1 MEQVSGFYFP
11 PSGETSSGFSEME
24 EISVSGFNILVR
36 AKRDGKWWVLKA
48 LAPDVR
54 HNEVFRNLLHKEYD
68 ILSKIQHPGVV
79 YVEGI
84 EVVDGYGECLVQ
96 EWIDGVT
103 LDEWLQKPHSRS
115 QRRQVAH
122 QLLEVMEYVHS
133 QQVVHRDLK
142 LSNIMVTRSGCVVK
156 VIDFGLS
163 DADYYAI
170 LKSPAGTEGYISPEQ
185 QKGGLTDVRNDIY
198 SLGIILDK
206 LQLGLSCRLSIRH
219 CLCPLER
226 RYPNVA
232 ALRRHILMLHHSL
245 LALWIVLSL
254 LLVGAVGGAIYNKVN
269 QPEHIYDVVT
279 QFRAGNFLCTS
290 WGGGVVSV
298 KAINQKDSCIEVPKT
313 VTYQGMTYKVDEIE
327 KNAFARHAVLKWLVF
342 PNARFHVM
350 RGMITGSPHI
360 QSICFRSIEP
370 PIIGNAIWKTKITDV
385 FEAPCFEKVKLMIP
399 KGSLDAY
406 RKSPWGKFRHI
417 EEYEL

>member
-11 PSGETSSGFSEME
+11 PSGQTSSGFSEME
-24 EISVSGFNILVR
+24 EISVGGFNILIR
-36 AKRDGKWWVLKA
+36 AKRDGKWWVLKV

-54 HNEVFRNLLHKEYD
+54 RNEVFRSLLHKEYD

-84 EVVDGYGECLVQ
+84 EEVDGYGECLVQ

-103 LDEWLQKPHSRS
+103 LDEWLSTPHTRS

-142 LSNIMVTRSGCVVK
+142 LSNIMVTRSGSVVK

-185 QKGGLTDVRNDIY
+185 QQGGPTDVRNDIY

-206 LQLGLSCRLSIRH
+206 LQLGLSYRLSVKR
-219 CLCPLER
+219 CLCPLDE
-226 RYPNVA
+226 RYPNIA
-232 ALRRHILMLHHSL
+232 AMRHHILMVHRSL
-245 LALWIVLSL
+245 LAFWTMLI
-254 LLVGAVGGAIYNKVN
+254 LLVVGIAGGAIYNKVN
-269 QPEHIYDVVT
+269 QPETIYDVVT
-279 QFRAGNFLCTS
+279 QFKVGNFLCTS

-313 VTYQGMTYKVDEIE
+313 VNYQGMTYKVDEIE
-327 KNAFARHAVLKWLVF
+327 KEAFAHHQVLKHLVF
-342 PNARFHVM
+342 PDTRLHVM
-350 RGMITGSPHI
+350 RDIVTGSPHLEEI
-360 QSICFRSIEP
+360 IFRSNQP
-370 PIIGNAIWKTKITDV
+370 PVIGNAIWKTKITDV
-385 FEAPCFEKVKLMIP
+385 FEASCFEKVKLMVP
-399 KGSLDAY
+399 KGSLAVY
-406 RKSPWGKFRHI
+406 RDSPWGRFRYI
-417 EEYEL
+417 EEYE

>member
-1 MEQVSGFYFP
+1 
-11 PSGETSSGFSEME
+11 ME
-24 EISVSGFNILVR
+24 EISVGGFNILIR

-84 EVVDGYGECLVQ
+84 EEVDGYGECLVQ

-103 LDEWLQKPHSRS
+103 LDEWLSTPHTRS

-185 QKGGLTDVRNDIY
+185 QRGGPTDVRNDIY
-198 SLGIILDK
+198 SLGVILDK
-206 LQLGLSCRLSIRH
+206 LQLGLSYRLSVKR
-219 CLCPLER
+219 CLCPLNG

-232 ALRRHILMLHHSL
+232 AMRHHILMVHRSL
-245 LALWIVLSL
+245 LVLWTMLV
-254 LLVGAVGGAIYNKVN
+254 LLVVGFMGGAIYNKVN
-269 QPEHIYDVVT
+269 QPDTIYDVVT
-279 QFRAGNFLCTS
+279 QFKAGNFLCTS

-327 KNAFARHAVLKWLVF
+327 KEAFAYHQVLKRLVF
-342 PNARFHVM
+342 PDTRLHVM
-350 RGMITGSPHI
+350 RGIVSGSPHLEEI
-360 QSICFRSIEP
+360 IFRSNQP
-370 PIIGNAIWKTKITDV
+370 PVIGNAIWKTKITDV
-385 FEAPCFEKVKLMIP
+385 FEAPCFEKVKLMVP
-399 KGSLDAY
+399 KGSLVVY
-406 RKSPWGKFRHI
+406 RDSPWGRFRHI
-417 EEYEL
+417 EEYE

>member
-1 MEQVSGFYFP
+1 MEQISGFYFP
-11 PSGETSSGFSEME
+11 LSGQTSSDFSEME
-24 EISVSGFNILVR
+24 EISVGGFNVLIR

-54 HNEVFRNLLHKEYD
+54 HNEVFRSLLHKEYD

-84 EVVDGYGECLVQ
+84 EEVDGYGECLVQ

-103 LDEWLQKPHSRS
+103 LDEWLSTPHTRS

-185 QKGGLTDVRNDIY
+185 QKGGPTDVRNDIY

-245 LALWIVLSL
+245 LVLWIVLSL

-269 QPEHIYDVVT
+269 QPERIYDVVT

-327 KNAFARHAVLKWLVF
+327 KEAFAHHQVLKRLVF
-342 PNARFHVM
+342 PDTRLHVM
-350 RGMITGSPHI
+350 RGIVTGSPHLEEI
-360 QSICFRSIEP
+360 IFRSNQP
-370 PIIGNAIWKTKITDV
+370 PVIGNAIWKTRITDV
-385 FEAPCFEKVKLMIP
+385 FDPHCFEEVKLLVP
-399 KGSLDAY
+399 KGSLAVY
-406 RKSPWGKFRHI
+406 RDSPWGRFQHI
-417 EEYEL
+417 EEYE

>member
-1 MEQVSGFYFP
+1 M
-11 PSGETSSGFSEME
+11 
-24 EISVSGFNILVR
+24 
-36 AKRDGKWWVLKA
+36 
-48 LAPDVR
+48 
-54 HNEVFRNLLHKEYD
+54 
-68 ILSKIQHPGVV
+68 V

-115 QRRQVAH
+115 QRQQVAH

-185 QKGGLTDVRNDIY
+185 QKGGPTDVRNDIY

-269 QPEHIYDVVT
+269 QPERIYDVVN

-342 PNARFHVM
+342 PDTRFHVM

-360 QSICFRSIEP
+360 QSICFRSVEP

-385 FEAPCFEKVKLMIP
+385 FEAPCFEKVKLMVP

-406 RKSPWGKFRHI
+406 RKSPWGRFRHI
-417 EEYEL
+417 EEYE

>member
-1 MEQVSGFYFP
+1 
-11 PSGETSSGFSEME
+11 ME
-24 EISVSGFNILVR
+24 EISVGGFNILIR

-54 HNEVFRNLLHKEYD
+54 HNEVFRSLLHKEYD

-84 EVVDGYGECLVQ
+84 EEVDGYGECLVQ

-103 LDEWLQKPHSRS
+103 LDEWLSTPHTRS

-185 QKGGLTDVRNDIY
+185 QQGGPTDVRNDIY

-206 LQLGLSCRLSIRH
+206 LQLGLSYRLSVKR
-219 CLCPLER
+219 CLCPLNG

-232 ALRRHILMLHHSL
+232 AMRHHILMVHRSL
-245 LALWIVLSL
+245 LVLWTMLVLL
-254 LLVGAVGGAIYNKVN
+254 MVGSIGGAIYNKVN
-269 QPEHIYDVVT
+269 QPDTIYDVVT
-279 QFRAGNFLCTS
+279 QFKAGNFLCTS

-298 KAINQKDSCIEVPKT
+298 KAINQKDSCIEVPRT
-313 VTYQGMTYKVDEIE
+313 VNYQGMTYKVDEIE
-327 KNAFARHAVLKWLVF
+327 KNAFARHQVLKRLVL
-342 PNARFHVM
+342 PDTRLHLM
-350 RGMITGSPHI
+350 RGIVTGSPHLEEI
-360 QSICFRSIEP
+360 IFRSNQP
-370 PIIGNAIWKTKITDV
+370 PVIGNAIWKTRITDV
-385 FEAPCFEKVKLMIP
+385 FDPHCFEEVKLLVP
-399 KGSLDAY
+399 KGSLAVY
-406 RKSPWGKFRHI
+406 RDSPWGRFRHI
-417 EEYEL
+417 EEYE

>member
-11 PSGETSSGFSEME
+11 PSGQTSSGFSEME
-24 EISVSGFNILVR
+24 EISVGGFNILIR

-54 HNEVFRNLLHKEYD
+54 HNEVFRSLLHKEYD

-84 EVVDGYGECLVQ
+84 EEVDGYGECLVQ

-103 LDEWLQKPHSRS
+103 LDEWLSTPHTRS

-142 LSNIMVTRSGCVVK
+142 LSNIMVTRSGSVVK

-185 QKGGLTDVRNDIY
+185 QRGGPTDVRNDIY

-206 LQLGLSCRLSIRH
+206 LQLGLSCRLSIRR
-219 CLCPLER
+219 CLCPLEA

-232 ALRRHILMLHHSL
+232 ALRHHILFLHRSL
-245 LALWIVLSL
+245 MALWIVLGL
-254 LLVGAVGGAIYNKVN
+254 LLVGIAGGAIYNKVN
-269 QPEHIYDVVT
+269 QPETIYDVVS
-279 QFRAGNFLCTS
+279 QFKVGNFLCTS
-290 WGGGVVSV
+290 WGGGVVSL
-298 KAINQKDSCIEVPKT
+298 KAINQKDSCIEVPKS

-327 KNAFARHAVLKWLVF
+327 KNAFARHSVLK
-342 PNARFHVM
+342 
-350 RGMITGSPHI
+350 
-360 QSICFRSIEP
+360 
-370 PIIGNAIWKTKITDV
+370 
-385 FEAPCFEKVKLMIP
+385 
-399 KGSLDAY
+399 
-406 RKSPWGKFRHI
+406 
-417 EEYEL
+417 

>member
-1 MEQVSGFYFP
+1 M
-11 PSGETSSGFSEME
+11 
-24 EISVSGFNILVR
+24 
-36 AKRDGKWWVLKA
+36 
-48 LAPDVR
+48 
-54 HNEVFRNLLHKEYD
+54 
-68 ILSKIQHPGVV
+68 
-79 YVEGI
+79 
-84 EVVDGYGECLVQ
+84 
-96 EWIDGVT
+96 
-103 LDEWLQKPHSRS
+103 
-115 QRRQVAH
+115 
-122 QLLEVMEYVHS
+122 
-133 QQVVHRDLK
+133 VHRDLK

-170 LKSPAGTEGYISPEQ
+170 LKSPAGTEGYVSPEQ
-185 QKGGLTDVRNDIY
+185 QKGGPTDVRNDIY

-232 ALRRHILMLHHSL
+232 ALRRHILLLHHSL

-269 QPEHIYDVVT
+269 QPERIYDVVN

-298 KAINQKDSCIEVPKT
+298 RAINQKDSCIEVPKT

-342 PNARFHVM
+342 PDIRFHVM
-350 RGMITGSPHI
+350 RGMVTGSPHI
-360 QSICFRSIEP
+360 QSICFRSVEP

-385 FEAPCFEKVKLMIP
+385 FETPCFEKVKLMVP

-417 EEYEL
+417 EEYE

>member
-11 PSGETSSGFSEME
+11 LSGQTSSDFSEME
-24 EISVSGFNILVR
+24 EISVGGFNVLIR

-54 HNEVFRNLLHKEYD
+54 HNEVFRSLLHKEYD

-84 EVVDGYGECLVQ
+84 EEVDGYGECLVQ

-103 LDEWLQKPHSRS
+103 LDEWLSTPHTRS

-142 LSNIMVTRSGCVVK
+142 LSNIMVTRSGSVVK

-185 QKGGLTDVRNDIY
+185 QQGGPTDVRNDIY

-206 LQLGLSCRLSIRH
+206 LQLGLSYRLSVKR
-219 CLCPLER
+219 CLCPLNG

-232 ALRRHILMLHHSL
+232 AMRHHILMVHRSL
-245 LALWIVLSL
+245 LVLWTMLV
-254 LLVGAVGGAIYNKVN
+254 LLVVGSMGGAIYNKVN
-269 QPEHIYDVVT
+269 QPDTIYDVVT
-279 QFRAGNFLCTS
+279 QFKAGNFLCTS

-313 VTYQGMTYKVDEIE
+313 VTYQGVTYKVDEIE
-327 KNAFARHAVLKWLVF
+327 KEAFAHHQVLKRLVF
-342 PNARFHVM
+342 PDTRLHLM
-350 RGMITGSPHI
+350 RGIVSGSPHLEEI
-360 QSICFRSIEP
+360 IFRSNQP
-370 PIIGNAIWKTKITDV
+370 PVIGNAIWKTRITDV
-385 FEAPCFEKVKLMIP
+385 FDSHCFEEVKLLVP
-399 KGSLDAY
+399 KGSLAVY
-406 RKSPWGKFRHI
+406 RDSPWGRFRHI
-417 EEYEL
+417 EEYE

>member
-11 PSGETSSGFSEME
+11 PSGQTSSGFSEME
-24 EISVSGFNILVR
+24 EISVGGFNILIR

-54 HNEVFRNLLHKEYD
+54 RNEVFRSLLHKEYD

-84 EVVDGYGECLVQ
+84 EEVDGYGECLVQ

-103 LDEWLQKPHSRS
+103 LDEWLSTPHTRS

-142 LSNIMVTRSGCVVK
+142 LSNIMVTRSGSVVK

-185 QKGGLTDVRNDIY
+185 QQGGPTDVRNDIY

-206 LQLGLSCRLSIRH
+206 LQLGLSYRLSVKR
-219 CLCPLER
+219 CLCPLDE
-226 RYPNVA
+226 RYPNIA
-232 ALRRHILMLHHSL
+232 AMRHHILMVHRSL
-245 LALWIVLSL
+245 LAFWTMLI
-254 LLVGAVGGAIYNKVN
+254 LLVVGIAGGAIYNKVN
-269 QPEHIYDVVT
+269 QPETIYDVVT
-279 QFRAGNFLCTS
+279 QFKVGNFLCTS

-313 VTYQGMTYKVDEIE
+313 VNYQGMTYKVDEIE
-327 KNAFARHAVLKWLVF
+327 KEAFAHHQVLKHLVF
-342 PNARFHVM
+342 PDTRLHVM
-350 RGMITGSPHI
+350 RDIVTGSPHLEEI
-360 QSICFRSIEP
+360 IFRSNQP
-370 PIIGNAIWKTKITDV
+370 PVIGNAIWKTKITDV
-385 FEAPCFEKVKLMIP
+385 FEASCFEKVKLMVP
-399 KGSLDAY
+399 KGSLAVY
-406 RKSPWGKFRHI
+406 RDSPWGRFRYI
-417 EEYEL
+417 EEYE

>member
-11 PSGETSSGFSEME
+11 LSGQTSSGFSEME

-115 QRRQVAH
+115 QRQQVAH

-185 QKGGLTDVRNDIY
+185 QKGGPTDVRNDIY

-254 LLVGAVGGAIYNKVN
+254 LLVGAVGGAIYK
-269 QPEHIYDVVT
+269 
-279 QFRAGNFLCTS
+279 RA
-290 WGGGVVSV
+290 
-298 KAINQKDSCIEVPKT
+298 
-313 VTYQGMTYKVDEIE
+313 
-327 KNAFARHAVLKWLVF
+327 LK
-342 PNARFHVM
+342 
-350 RGMITGSPHI
+350 
-360 QSICFRSIEP
+360 
-370 PIIGNAIWKTKITDV
+370 K
-385 FEAPCFEKVKLMIP
+385 
-399 KGSLDAY
+399 SLLGL
-406 RKSPWGKFRHI
+406 W
-417 EEYEL
+417 

>member
-115 QRRQVAH
+115 QRQQVAH

-185 QKGGLTDVRNDIY
+185 QKGGPTDVRNDIY

-245 LALWIVLSL
+245 LALWIVLAL

-269 QPEHIYDVVT
+269 QPERIYDVVT

-327 KNAFARHAVLKWLVF
+327 KEAFAHHQVLKRLVF
-342 PNARFHVM
+342 PDTRLHLM
-350 RGMITGSPHI
+350 RGIVSGSPHLEEI
-360 QSICFRSIEP
+360 IFRSNQP
-370 PIIGNAIWKTKITDV
+370 PVIGNAIWKTRITDV
-385 FEAPCFEKVKLMIP
+385 FDPHCFEEVKLLVP
-399 KGSLDAY
+399 KGSLAVY
-406 RKSPWGKFRHI
+406 RDSPWGRFRHI
-417 EEYEL
+417 EEYE

>member
-24 EISVSGFNILVR
+24 EISVSGFNTLVR

-54 HNEVFRNLLHKEYD
+54 HNEVFRSLLHKEYD

-79 YVEGI
+79 YVDGI
-84 EVVDGYGECLVQ
+84 EEVDGYGECLVQ
-96 EWIDGVT
+96 EWIDGGT

-142 LSNIMVTRSGCVVK
+142 LANIMVTRSGCVVK

-170 LKSPAGTEGYISPEQ
+170 LKSPAGTDGYISPEQ
-185 QKGGLTDVRNDIY
+185 QQGGLTDVRNDIY
-198 SLGIILDK
+198 SLGVILDK
-206 LQLGLSCRLSIRH
+206 LQLGLSCRLSIKR
-219 CLCPLER
+219 CLCPLNE

-232 ALRRHILMLHHSL
+232 AMRHHILMLHRSL
-245 LALWIVLSL
+245 LALWTMLI
-254 LLVGAVGGAIYNKVN
+254 LLVVGSIGSAIYNKVN
-269 QPEHIYDVVT
+269 QPDTIYDVVT
-279 QFRAGNFLCTS
+279 QFKAGNFLCTS

-298 KAINQKDSCIEVPKT
+298 KAINQQDSCIEVPRT
-313 VTYQGMTYKVDEIE
+313 VNYQGITYKVDEIE

-342 PNARFHVM
+342 PDTQLHVM

-360 QSICFRSIEP
+360 QSICFRSAQP
-370 PIIGNAIWKTKITDV
+370 PIIGNVIWKTKITDV
-385 FEAPCFEKVKLMIP
+385 FETPCFEKVKLMVP

-406 RKSPWGKFRHI
+406 RNSPWGKFRHI
-417 EEYEL
+417 EEYE

>member
-11 PSGETSSGFSEME
+11 PSGQTSSGFSEME
-24 EISVSGFNILVR
+24 EISVGGFNILIR

-84 EVVDGYGECLVQ
+84 EEVDGYGECLVQ

-103 LDEWLQKPHSRS
+103 LDEWLSTPHTRS

-185 QKGGLTDVRNDIY
+185 QRGGPTDVRNDIY
-198 SLGIILDK
+198 SLGVILDK
-206 LQLGLSCRLSIRH
+206 LQLGLSYRLSVKR
-219 CLCPLER
+219 CLCPLNG

-232 ALRRHILMLHHSL
+232 AMRHHILMVHRSL
-245 LALWIVLSL
+245 LVLWTMLV
-254 LLVGAVGGAIYNKVN
+254 LLVVGFMGGAIYNKVN
-269 QPEHIYDVVT
+269 QPDTIYDVVT
-279 QFRAGNFLCTS
+279 QFKAGNFLCTS

-327 KNAFARHAVLKWLVF
+327 KEAFAHHQVLKRLVF
-342 PNARFHVM
+342 PDTRLHVM
-350 RGMITGSPHI
+350 RGIVSGSPHLEEI
-360 QSICFRSIEP
+360 IFRSNQP
-370 PIIGNAIWKTKITDV
+370 PVIGNAIWKTKITDV
-385 FEAPCFEKVKLMIP
+385 FEAPCFEKVKLMVP
-399 KGSLDAY
+399 KGSLVVY
-406 RKSPWGKFRHI
+406 RDSPWGRFRHI
-417 EEYEL
+417 EEYE

>member
-11 PSGETSSGFSEME
+11 PSGQTSSGFSEME
-24 EISVSGFNILVR
+24 EISVGGFNILIR

-54 HNEVFRNLLHKEYD
+54 HNEVFRSLLHKEYD

-84 EVVDGYGECLVQ
+84 EEVDGYGECLVQ

-103 LDEWLQKPHSRS
+103 LDEWLSTPHTRS

-163 DADYYAI
+163 DADYYVI

-185 QKGGLTDVRNDIY
+185 QRGGPTDVRNDIY

-206 LQLGLSCRLSIRH
+206 LQLGLSCRLSIGR
-219 CLCPLER
+219 CLCPLEA

-232 ALRRHILMLHHSL
+232 ALRHHILFLHRSL
-245 LALWIVLSL
+245 MAFWIVLGL
-254 LLVGAVGGAIYNKVN
+254 LLVGIAGGAIYNKVN
-269 QPEHIYDVVT
+269 QPDTIYDVVS
-279 QFRAGNFLCTS
+279 QFKVGNFLCTS

-342 PNARFHVM
+342 PDTRFHVM

-360 QSICFRSIEP
+360 QSICFRSVEP
-370 PIIGNAIWKTKITDV
+370 PFIGNAIWKTKITDV
-385 FEAPCFEKVKLMIP
+385 FEAPCFEKVKLMVP

-417 EEYEL
+417 EEYE

>member
-11 PSGETSSGFSEME
+11 PSGQTSSGFSEME
-24 EISVSGFNILVR
+24 EISVGGFNVLIR

-84 EVVDGYGECLVQ
+84 EEVDGYGECLVQ

-103 LDEWLQKPHSRS
+103 LDEWLSTPHTRS

-142 LSNIMVTRSGCVVK
+142 LSNIMVTRSGSVVK

-185 QKGGLTDVRNDIY
+185 QQGGPTDVRNDIY

-206 LQLGLSCRLSIRH
+206 LQLGLSYRLSVKR
-219 CLCPLER
+219 CLCPLNG

-232 ALRRHILMLHHSL
+232 AMRHHILMVHRSL
-245 LALWIVLSL
+245 LVLWTMLV
-254 LLVGAVGGAIYNKVN
+254 LLVVGFMGGAIYNKVN
-269 QPEHIYDVVT
+269 QPDTIYDVVT
-279 QFRAGNFLCTS
+279 QFKAGNFLCTS

-327 KNAFARHAVLKWLVF
+327 KEAFAHHQVLKRLVF
-342 PNARFHVM
+342 PDTRLHVM
-350 RGMITGSPHI
+350 RDIVTGSPHLEEI
-360 QSICFRSIEP
+360 IFRSNQP
-370 PIIGNAIWKTKITDV
+370 PVIGNAIWKTKITDV
-385 FEAPCFEKVKLMIP
+385 FEAPCFEKVKLLVP
-399 KGSLDAY
+399 KGSLAVY
-406 RKSPWGKFRHI
+406 RDSPWGRFRHI
-417 EEYEL
+417 EEYE

>member
-1 MEQVSGFYFP
+1 MEQISGFYFP
-11 PSGETSSGFSEME
+11 LSGQTSSDFSEME
-24 EISVSGFNILVR
+24 EISVGGFNVLIR

-54 HNEVFRNLLHKEYD
+54 HNEVFRSLLHKEYD

-84 EVVDGYGECLVQ
+84 EEVDGYGECLVQ

-103 LDEWLQKPHSRS
+103 LDEWLSTPHTRS

-185 QKGGLTDVRNDIY
+185 QKGGPTDVRNDIY

-269 QPEHIYDVVT
+269 QPDRIYDVVT
-279 QFRAGNFLCTS
+279 QFRVGNFLCTS

-327 KNAFARHAVLKWLVF
+327 KEAFAHHQVLKRLVF
-342 PNARFHVM
+342 PDTRLHVM
-350 RGMITGSPHI
+350 RGIVTGSPHLEEI
-360 QSICFRSIEP
+360 IFRSNQP
-370 PIIGNAIWKTKITDV
+370 PVIGNAIWKTRITDV
-385 FEAPCFEKVKLMIP
+385 FDPHCFEEVKLLVP
-399 KGSLDAY
+399 KGSLAVY
-406 RKSPWGKFRHI
+406 RDSPWGRFQHI
-417 EEYEL
+417 EEYE

>member
-1 MEQVSGFYFP
+1 MEQISGFYFP
-11 PSGETSSGFSEME
+11 PSGQTSSGFSEME
-24 EISVSGFNILVR
+24 EISVGGFNILIR

-54 HNEVFRNLLHKEYD
+54 HNEVFRSLLHKEYD

-84 EVVDGYGECLVQ
+84 EEVDGYGECLVQ

-103 LDEWLQKPHSRS
+103 LDEWLSTPHTRS

-185 QKGGLTDVRNDIY
+185 QQGGPTDVRNDIY

-206 LQLGLSCRLSIRH
+206 LQLGLSYRLSVKR
-219 CLCPLER
+219 CLCPLNG

-232 ALRRHILMLHHSL
+232 AMRHHILMVHRSL
-245 LALWIVLSL
+245 LVLWTMLV
-254 LLVGAVGGAIYNKVN
+254 LLVVGSIGGAIYNKVN
-269 QPEHIYDVVT
+269 QPDTIYDVVT
-279 QFRAGNFLCTS
+279 QFKAGNFLCTS

-327 KNAFARHAVLKWLVF
+327 KEAFARHQVLKRLVL
-342 PNARFHVM
+342 PDTRLHLM
-350 RGMITGSPHI
+350 RGIVTGSPHLEEI
-360 QSICFRSIEP
+360 IFRSNQP
-370 PIIGNAIWKTKITDV
+370 PVIGNAIWKTRITDV
-385 FEAPCFEKVKLMIP
+385 FDPHCFEEVKLLVP
-399 KGSLDAY
+399 KGSLAVY
-406 RKSPWGKFRHI
+406 RDSPWGRFRHI
-417 EEYEL
+417 EEYE

>member
-11 PSGETSSGFSEME
+11 PSGQTSSGFSEME
-24 EISVSGFNILVR
+24 EISVGGFNVLIR

-54 HNEVFRNLLHKEYD
+54 HNEVFRSLLHKEYD

-84 EVVDGYGECLVQ
+84 EEVDGYGECLVQ

-103 LDEWLQKPHSRS
+103 LDEWLSTPHTRS

-185 QKGGLTDVRNDIY
+185 QRGGPTDVRNDIY

-206 LQLGLSCRLSIRH
+206 LQLGLSCRLSIGR
-219 CLCPLER
+219 CLCPLEA
-226 RYPNVA
+226 RYSNVA
-232 ALRRHILMLHHSL
+232 ALRNHILFLHRSL
-245 LALWIVLSL
+245 ITLWIVLGV
-254 LLVGAVGGAIYNKVN
+254 LLVGIAGGAIYN
-269 QPEHIYDVVT
+269 
-279 QFRAGNFLCTS
+279 
-290 WGGGVVSV
+290 
-298 KAINQKDSCIEVPKT
+298 
-313 VTYQGMTYKVDEIE
+313 
-327 KNAFARHAVLKWLVF
+327 
-342 PNARFHVM
+342 
-350 RGMITGSPHI
+350 
-360 QSICFRSIEP
+360 
-370 PIIGNAIWKTKITDV
+370 
-385 FEAPCFEKVKLMIP
+385 
-399 KGSLDAY
+399 
-406 RKSPWGKFRHI
+406 
-417 EEYEL
+417 

>member
-1 MEQVSGFYFP
+1 MEQISGFYFP
-11 PSGETSSGFSEME
+11 PSGQTSSGFSEME
-24 EISVSGFNILVR
+24 EISVGGFNILIR

-54 HNEVFRNLLHKEYD
+54 RNEVFRSLLHKEYD

-84 EVVDGYGECLVQ
+84 EEVDGYGECLVQ

-103 LDEWLQKPHSRS
+103 LDEWLSTPHTRS

-142 LSNIMVTRSGCVVK
+142 LSNIMVTRSGSVVK

-185 QKGGLTDVRNDIY
+185 QQGGPTDVRNDIY

-206 LQLGLSCRLSIRH
+206 LQLGLSYRLSVKR
-219 CLCPLER
+219 CLCPLDE
-226 RYPNVA
+226 RYPNIA
-232 ALRRHILMLHHSL
+232 AMRHHILMVHRSL
-245 LALWIVLSL
+245 LAFWTMLI
-254 LLVGAVGGAIYNKVN
+254 LLVVGIAGGAIYNKVN
-269 QPEHIYDVVT
+269 QPETIYDVVT
-279 QFRAGNFLCTS
+279 QFKVGNFLCTS

-313 VTYQGMTYKVDEIE
+313 VNYQGMTYKVDEIE
-327 KNAFARHAVLKWLVF
+327 KEAFAHHQVLKHLVF
-342 PNARFHVM
+342 PDTRLHVM
-350 RGMITGSPHI
+350 RDIVTGSPHLEEI
-360 QSICFRSIEP
+360 IFRSNQP
-370 PIIGNAIWKTKITDV
+370 PVIGNAIWKTKITDV
-385 FEAPCFEKVKLMIP
+385 FEASCFEKVKLMVP
-399 KGSLDAY
+399 KGSLAVY
-406 RKSPWGKFRHI
+406 RDSPWGRFRYI
-417 EEYEL
+417 EEYE

>member
-11 PSGETSSGFSEME
+11 PSGQTSSGFSEME
-24 EISVSGFNILVR
+24 EISVGGFNVLIR

-54 HNEVFRNLLHKEYD
+54 HNEVFRSLLHKEYD

-84 EVVDGYGECLVQ
+84 EEVDGYGECLVQ

-103 LDEWLQKPHSRS
+103 LDEWLSTPHTRS

-142 LSNIMVTRSGCVVK
+142 LSNIMVTRSGSVVK

-185 QKGGLTDVRNDIY
+185 QQGGPTDVRNDIY

-206 LQLGLSCRLSIRH
+206 LQLGLSCRLSIGR
-219 CLCPLER
+219 CLCPLEA

-232 ALRRHILMLHHSL
+232 ALRHHILMVHRSL
-245 LALWIVLSL
+245 LVLWTMLV
-254 LLVGAVGGAIYNKVN
+254 LLVVGSMGGAIYNKVN
-269 QPEHIYDVVT
+269 QPDTIYDVVT
-279 QFRAGNFLCTS
+279 QFKAGNFLCTS

-327 KNAFARHAVLKWLVF
+327 KEAFAHHQVLKRLVF
-342 PNARFHVM
+342 PDTRLHVM
-350 RGMITGSPHI
+350 RDIVTGSPHLEEI
-360 QSICFRSIEP
+360 IFRSNQP
-370 PIIGNAIWKTKITDV
+370 PVIGNAIWKTRITDV
-385 FEAPCFEKVKLMIP
+385 FDPHCFEEVKLLVP
-399 KGSLDAY
+399 KGSLAVY
-406 RKSPWGKFRHI
+406 RDSPWGRFRHI
-417 EEYEL
+417 EEYE

>member
-48 LAPDVR
+48 LASDVR

-79 YVEGI
+79 CVEGI

-115 QRRQVAH
+115 QRQQVAH

-185 QKGGLTDVRNDIY
+185 QKGGPTDVRNDIY

-269 QPEHIYDVVT
+269 QPERIYDVVT

-290 WGGGVVSV
+290 WGGG
-298 KAINQKDSCIEVPKT
+298 EG
-313 VTYQGMTYKVDEIE
+313 YQ
-327 KNAFARHAVLKWLVF
+327 
-342 PNARFHVM
+342 
-350 RGMITGSPHI
+350 
-360 QSICFRSIEP
+360 
-370 PIIGNAIWKTKITDV
+370 
-385 FEAPCFEKVKLMIP
+385 P
-399 KGSLDAY
+399 KGFLHRGSQDGDLSGHD
-406 RKSPWGKFRHI
+406 
-417 EEYEL
+417 L

>member
-11 PSGETSSGFSEME
+11 LSGQTSSDFSEME
-24 EISVSGFNILVR
+24 EISVGGFNVLIR

-54 HNEVFRNLLHKEYD
+54 HNEVFRSLLHKEYD

-84 EVVDGYGECLVQ
+84 EEVDGYGECLVQ

-103 LDEWLQKPHSRS
+103 LDEWLSTPHTRS

-142 LSNIMVTRSGCVVK
+142 LSNIMVTRSGSVVK

-185 QKGGLTDVRNDIY
+185 QQGGPTDVRNDIY

-206 LQLGLSCRLSIRH
+206 LQLGLSYRLSVKR
-219 CLCPLER
+219 CLCPLNG

-232 ALRRHILMLHHSL
+232 AMRHHILMVHRSL
-245 LALWIVLSL
+245 LVLWTMLV
-254 LLVGAVGGAIYNKVN
+254 LLVVGFMGGAIYNKVN
-269 QPEHIYDVVT
+269 QPDTIYDVVT
-279 QFRAGNFLCTS
+279 QFKAGNFLCTS

-327 KNAFARHAVLKWLVF
+327 KEAFARHQVLKCLVF
-342 PNARFHVM
+342 PDTRLHLM
-350 RGMITGSPHI
+350 RGIVSGSPHLEEI
-360 QSICFRSIEP
+360 IFRSNQP
-370 PIIGNAIWKTKITDV
+370 PVIGNAIWKTRITDV
-385 FEAPCFEKVKLMIP
+385 FDPHCFEEVKLLVP
-399 KGSLDAY
+399 KGSLVVY
-406 RKSPWGKFRHI
+406 RDSPWGRFRHI
-417 EEYEL
+417 EEYE

>member
-11 PSGETSSGFSEME
+11 PSGQTSSGFSEME
-24 EISVSGFNILVR
+24 EISVGGFNILIR

-54 HNEVFRNLLHKEYD
+54 HNEVFRSLLHKEYD

-84 EVVDGYGECLVQ
+84 EEVDGYGECLVQ

-103 LDEWLQKPHSRS
+103 LDEWLSTPHTRS

-142 LSNIMVTRSGCVVK
+142 LSNIMVTRSGSVVK

-185 QKGGLTDVRNDIY
+185 QRGGPTDVRNDIY

-206 LQLGLSCRLSIRH
+206 LQLGLSCRLSIGR
-219 CLCPLER
+219 CLCPLEA

-232 ALRRHILMLHHSL
+232 ALRHHILFLHRSL
-245 LALWIVLSL
+245 LA
-254 LLVGAVGGAIYNKVN
+254 VGIAGGAIYNKVN
-269 QPEHIYDVVT
+269 QPETIYDVVS
-279 QFRAGNFLCTS
+279 QFKVGNFLCTS

-327 KNAFARHAVLKWLVF
+327 KEAFAHHQVLKRLVF
-342 PNARFHVM
+342 PDTRLHVM
-350 RGMITGSPHI
+350 RDIVTGSPHLEEI
-360 QSICFRSIEP
+360 IFRSNQP
-370 PIIGNAIWKTKITDV
+370 PVIGNAIWKTRITDV
-385 FEAPCFEKVKLMIP
+385 FDSHCFEKVKLLVP
-399 KGSLDAY
+399 KGSLAVY
-406 RKSPWGKFRHI
+406 RDSPWGRFQHI
-417 EEYEL
+417 EEYE

>member
-11 PSGETSSGFSEME
+11 PSGQTSSGFSEME

-54 HNEVFRNLLHKEYD
+54 HNEVFRSLLHKEYD

-84 EVVDGYGECLVQ
+84 EEVDGYGECLVQ

-103 LDEWLQKPHSRS
+103 LDEWLSTPHTRS

-142 LSNIMVTRSGCVVK
+142 LSNIMVTRSGSVVK

-185 QKGGLTDVRNDIY
+185 QQGGPTDVRNDIY

-206 LQLGLSCRLSIRH
+206 LQLGLSYRLSVKR
-219 CLCPLER
+219 CLCPLNG

-232 ALRRHILMLHHSL
+232 AMRHHILMVHRSL
-245 LALWIVLSL
+245 LAFWTMLV
-254 LLVGAVGGAIYNKVN
+254 LLVVGSIGGAIYNKVN
-269 QPEHIYDVVT
+269 QPDTIYDVVT
-279 QFRAGNFLCTS
+279 QFKAGNFLCTS

-298 KAINQKDSCIEVPKT
+298 KAINQKDSCIEVPRT
-313 VTYQGMTYKVDEIE
+313 VNYQGMSYKVDEIE
-327 KNAFARHAVLKWLVF
+327 KEAFAHHQVLKRLVF
-342 PNARFHVM
+342 PDTRLHVM
-350 RGMITGSPHI
+350 RGIVTGSPHLEEI
-360 QSICFRSIEP
+360 IFRSNQP
-370 PIIGNAIWKTKITDV
+370 PVIGNAIWKTKITDV
-385 FEAPCFEKVKLMIP
+385 FEAPCFEKVKLMVP
-399 KGSLDAY
+399 KGSLVVY
-406 RKSPWGKFRHI
+406 RDSPWGRFRHI
-417 EEYEL
+417 EEYE

>member
-11 PSGETSSGFSEME
+11 LSGQTSSGFSEME

-84 EVVDGYGECLVQ
+84 EEVDGYGECLVQ

-115 QRRQVAH
+115 QRQQVAH

-142 LSNIMVTRSGCVVK
+142 LSNIMVTRSGSVVK

-170 LKSPAGTEGYISPEQ
+170 LNRLRAPRDTSRQNSSRVVPPMCETTSTVWASFWISCSSACLVAFPSGTVFVPS
-185 QKGGLTDVRNDIY
+185 KGV
-198 SLGIILDK
+198 
-206 LQLGLSCRLSIRH
+206 
-219 CLCPLER
+219 
-226 RYPNVA
+226 
-232 ALRRHILMLHHSL
+232 ILM
-245 LALWIVLSL
+245 
-254 LLVGAVGGAIYNKVN
+254 
-269 QPEHIYDVVT
+269 
-279 QFRAGNFLCTS
+279 
-290 WGGGVVSV
+290 
-298 KAINQKDSCIEVPKT
+298 
-313 VTYQGMTYKVDEIE
+313 
-327 KNAFARHAVLKWLVF
+327 
-342 PNARFHVM
+342 
-350 RGMITGSPHI
+350 
-360 QSICFRSIEP
+360 
-370 PIIGNAIWKTKITDV
+370 
-385 FEAPCFEKVKLMIP
+385 
-399 KGSLDAY
+399 
-406 RKSPWGKFRHI
+406 
-417 EEYEL
+417 

>member
-11 PSGETSSGFSEME
+11 PSGQTSSGFSEME
-24 EISVSGFNILVR
+24 EISVGGFNVLIR

-54 HNEVFRNLLHKEYD
+54 HNEVFRSLLHKEYD

-84 EVVDGYGECLVQ
+84 EEVDGYGECLVQ

-103 LDEWLQKPHSRS
+103 LDEWLSTPHTRS

-185 QKGGLTDVRNDIY
+185 QKGGPTDVRNDIY

-245 LALWIVLSL
+245 LALWIVLAL

-269 QPEHIYDVVT
+269 QPERIYDVVT

-313 VTYQGMTYKVDEIE
+313 VTYQGMTYKVDEIQKE
-327 KNAFARHAVLKWLVF
+327 AFAHHQVLKRLVF
-342 PNARFHVM
+342 PDTRLHLM
-350 RGMITGSPHI
+350 RDIVTGSPHLEEI
-360 QSICFRSIEP
+360 IFRSNQP
-370 PIIGNAIWKTKITDV
+370 PVIGNAIWKTRITDV
-385 FEAPCFEKVKLMIP
+385 FDPHCFEEVKLLVP
-399 KGSLDAY
+399 KGSLAVY
-406 RKSPWGKFRHI
+406 RDSPWGRFRHI
-417 EEYEL
+417 EEYE

>member
-11 PSGETSSGFSEME
+11 PSGQTSSGFSEME
-24 EISVSGFNILVR
+24 EISVGGFNILIR

-54 HNEVFRNLLHKEYD
+54 HNEVFRSLLHKEYD

-84 EVVDGYGECLVQ
+84 EEVDGYGECLVQ

-103 LDEWLQKPHSRS
+103 LDEWLSTPHTRS

-142 LSNIMVTRSGCVVK
+142 LSNIMVTRSGSVVK

-185 QKGGLTDVRNDIY
+185 QQGGPTDVRNDIY

-206 LQLGLSCRLSIRH
+206 LQLGLSYRLSVKR
-219 CLCPLER
+219 CLCPLNG

-232 ALRRHILMLHHSL
+232 AMRHHILMVHRSL
-245 LALWIVLSL
+245 LVLWTMLV
-254 LLVGAVGGAIYNKVN
+254 LLVVGSIGGAIYNKVN
-269 QPEHIYDVVT
+269 QPDTIYDVVT
-279 QFRAGNFLCTS
+279 QFKAGNFLCTS

-298 KAINQKDSCIEVPKT
+298 KAINQKDSCIEVPRT
-313 VTYQGMTYKVDEIE
+313 VNYQGMTYKVDEIE
-327 KNAFARHAVLKWLVF
+327 KEAFAHHQVLKRLVF
-342 PNARFHVM
+342 PDTRLHVM
-350 RGMITGSPHI
+350 RDIVTGSPHLEEI
-360 QSICFRSIEP
+360 IFRSNQP
-370 PIIGNAIWKTKITDV
+370 PVIGNAIWKTKITDV
-385 FEAPCFEKVKLMIP
+385 FEAPCFEKVKLLVP
-399 KGSLDAY
+399 KGSLAVY
-406 RKSPWGKFRHI
+406 RDSPWGRFRHI
-417 EEYEL
+417 EEYE

>member
-185 QKGGLTDVRNDIY
+185 QKGGPTDVRNDIY

-245 LALWIVLSL
+245 LALWIVLAL

-269 QPEHIYDVVT
+269 QPERIYDVVT

-327 KNAFARHAVLKWLVF
+327 KEAFARHQVLKCLVF
-342 PNARFHVM
+342 PDTRLHVM
-350 RGMITGSPHI
+350 RGIVSGSPHLEEI
-360 QSICFRSIEP
+360 IFRSNQP
-370 PIIGNAIWKTKITDV
+370 PVIGNAIWKTKITDV
-385 FEAPCFEKVKLMIP
+385 FDPHCFEEVKLLVP
-399 KGSLDAY
+399 KGSLAVY
-406 RKSPWGKFRHI
+406 RDSPWGRFRHI
-417 EEYEL
+417 EEYE

>member
-48 LAPDVR
+48 LASDVR

-79 YVEGI
+79 CVEGI

-115 QRRQVAH
+115 QRQQVAH

-185 QKGGLTDVRNDIY
+185 QKGGPTDVRNDIY

-254 LLVGAVGGAIYNKVN
+254 LLVGAVGGAIYNKRVCHKSMAH
-269 QPEHIYDVVT
+269 P
-279 QFRAGNFLCTS
+279 FRFFSFFQIRN
-290 WGGGVVSV
+290 
-298 KAINQKDSCIEVPKT
+298 
-313 VTYQGMTYKVDEIE
+313 
-327 KNAFARHAVLKWLVF
+327 
-342 PNARFHVM
+342 
-350 RGMITGSPHI
+350 
-360 QSICFRSIEP
+360 
-370 PIIGNAIWKTKITDV
+370 
-385 FEAPCFEKVKLMIP
+385 
-399 KGSLDAY
+399 
-406 RKSPWGKFRHI
+406 
-417 EEYEL
+417 

>member
-11 PSGETSSGFSEME
+11 PSGQTSSGFSEME
-24 EISVSGFNILVR
+24 EISVGGFNILIR

-84 EVVDGYGECLVQ
+84 EEVDGYGECLVQ

-103 LDEWLQKPHSRS
+103 LDEWLSTPHTRS

-185 QKGGLTDVRNDIY
+185 QRGGPTDVRNDIY
-198 SLGIILDK
+198 SLGVILDK
-206 LQLGLSCRLSIRH
+206 LQLGLSYRLSVKR
-219 CLCPLER
+219 CLCPLNG

-232 ALRRHILMLHHSL
+232 AMRHHILMVHRSL
-245 LALWIVLSL
+245 LVLWTMLV
-254 LLVGAVGGAIYNKVN
+254 LLVVGFMGGAIYNKVN
-269 QPEHIYDVVT
+269 QPDTIYDVVT
-279 QFRAGNFLCTS
+279 QFKAGNFLCTS

-327 KNAFARHAVLKWLVF
+327 KEAFAYHQVLKRLVF
-342 PNARFHVM
+342 PDTRLHVM
-350 RGMITGSPHI
+350 RGIVSGSPHLEEI
-360 QSICFRSIEP
+360 IFRSNQP
-370 PIIGNAIWKTKITDV
+370 PVIGNAIWKTKITDV
-385 FEAPCFEKVKLMIP
+385 FEAPCFEKVKLMVP
-399 KGSLDAY
+399 KGSLVVY
-406 RKSPWGKFRHI
+406 RDSPWGRFRHI
-417 EEYEL
+417 EEYE

>member
-1 MEQVSGFYFP
+1 
-11 PSGETSSGFSEME
+11 ME
-24 EISVSGFNILVR
+24 EISVGGFNILIR

-54 HNEVFRNLLHKEYD
+54 HNEVFRSLLHKEYD

-84 EVVDGYGECLVQ
+84 EEVDGYGECLVQ

-103 LDEWLQKPHSRS
+103 LDEWLSTPHTRS

-185 QKGGLTDVRNDIY
+185 QQGGPTDVRNDIY

-206 LQLGLSCRLSIRH
+206 LQLGLSYRLSVKR
-219 CLCPLER
+219 CLCPLNG

-232 ALRRHILMLHHSL
+232 AMRHHILMVHRSL
-245 LALWIVLSL
+245 LVLWTMLV
-254 LLVGAVGGAIYNKVN
+254 LLVVGSIGGAIYNKVN
-269 QPEHIYDVVT
+269 QPDTIYDVVT
-279 QFRAGNFLCTS
+279 QFKAGNFLCTS

-327 KNAFARHAVLKWLVF
+327 KEAFAHHQVLKRLVF
-342 PNARFHVM
+342 PDTRLHVM
-350 RGMITGSPHI
+350 RGIVTGSPHLEEI
-360 QSICFRSIEP
+360 IFRSNQP
-370 PIIGNAIWKTKITDV
+370 PVIGNAIWKTRITDV
-385 FEAPCFEKVKLMIP
+385 FDPHCFEEVKLLVP
-399 KGSLDAY
+399 KGSLAIY
-406 RKSPWGKFRHI
+406 RDSPWGRFRHI
-417 EEYEL
+417 EEYE